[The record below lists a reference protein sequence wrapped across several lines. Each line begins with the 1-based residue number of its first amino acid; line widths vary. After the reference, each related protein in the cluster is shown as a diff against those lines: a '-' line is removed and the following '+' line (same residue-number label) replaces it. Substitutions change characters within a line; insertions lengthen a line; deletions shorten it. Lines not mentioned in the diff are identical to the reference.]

1 MIAGDRPRVG
11 AEWFERL
18 YGEDDDPWRFATSL
32 YEDRKY
38 QRTLEALAG
47 RRFARGLEVGC
58 SIGVFTGRLATQ
70 CDRLV
75 AIDVSGRAL
84 ARARE
89 QLAGLTHVCLRRA
102 AFPEQMPAG
111 RWDLVV
117 CSEVLYYLDRPAL
130 ELAVA
135 RLGEVLGHGGTVLAV
150 HWRAATATYPF
161 RGDDVHRL
169 LLDRLDRWHT
179 LDART
184 RQYRLDRFDGESATR
199 RDAIASRWSRP

>member
-1 MIAGDRPRVG
+1 MIADHRPRIE

-18 YGEDDDPWRFATSL
+18 YGEHDDPWQFATSP

-38 QRTLEALAG
+38 SRTLDALAG
-47 RRFARGLEVGC
+47 RRFARALEVGC
-58 SIGVFTGRLATQ
+58 SIGVFTGRLATH

-75 AIDVSGRAL
+75 AIDVSEHAL
-84 ARARE
+84 AQARE
-89 QLAGLTHVCLRRA
+89 RLAGLTHVCLRRA

-130 ELAVA
+130 ELAVR
-135 RLGEVLGHGGTVLAV
+135 RLGEVLGAGGTVLAV

-169 LLDRLDRWHT
+169 LLDRLGHWHA

-184 RQYRLDRFDGESATR
+184 RQYRLDRFDGESAARGDT
-199 RDAIASRWSRP
+199 IASRRSRR